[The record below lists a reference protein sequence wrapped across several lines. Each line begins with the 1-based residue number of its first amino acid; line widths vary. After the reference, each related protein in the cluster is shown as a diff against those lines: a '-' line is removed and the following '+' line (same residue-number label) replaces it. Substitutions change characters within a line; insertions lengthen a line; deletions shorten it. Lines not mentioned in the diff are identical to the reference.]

1 MITFLRQVFEK
12 NLDQDALVW
21 QDRIYKYRELLNSLE
36 SLSLR
41 MKEAKVGPNQVVALE
56 ADFSPNALV
65 LMLALIEK
73 RCVIVPLSSTVSAQK
88 EEFCRIAEVERV
100 ISINENDEV
109 EILSINQNV
118 QTTQHPLIQTLKDR
132 NHPGLILFSSGSTG
146 KSKAALHDFVPLLEK
161 FKRPRKTL
169 RTLTFLLFDHIG
181 GINTIFYTLANGGCA
196 VTIKDRS
203 PEAICQAIQTYQ
215 VELLP
220 TSPTFINLLLLSE
233 AWKRFELS
241 SLKLVTYGTEVMP
254 APTLQR
260 FHQLFPDIKLQQTYG
275 LSEIGILSSKSR
287 SADSLWLKIGG
298 SGIEYRIVDKILQIK
313 TPSAMLGY
321 LNAPSPFTDD
331 GWFDTGD
338 EVEVDGDYIRI
349 LGRSSEIIN
358 VGGEK
363 VWPAEVE
370 DALLTMPGVEDVAV
384 TGRAN
389 PITGQMVQA
398 RVKLNTN
405 ERLSDFRKRMR
416 QYCKDRL
423 PQYKI
428 PQQVIIEEEGFHGS
442 RFKKIRR
449 QNSDT
454 TK

>member
-1 MITFLRQVFEK
+1 MITFLKKTFEL
-12 NLDQDALVW
+12 NAERDALVW
-21 QDRIYKYRELLNSLE
+21 QNRIYKYSTILE
-36 SLSLR
+36 RLEYWSSHL
-41 MKEAKVGPNQVVALE
+41 KEAAIASNQVVALD
-56 ADFSPNALV
+56 ADFSPNALA
-65 LMLALIEK
+65 LMLALIDR
-73 RCVIVPLSSTVSAQK
+73 RCIIVPLSNTVTSKK
-88 EEFCRIAEVERV
+88 EEFYSIAEVEQIITLDDKDNV
-100 ISINENDEV
+100 KTIPIIQNNQT
-109 EILSINQNV
+109 LSN
-118 QTTQHPLIQTLKDR
+118 PLIQKLKER

-161 FKRPRKTL
+161 FKTPRKTL
-169 RTLTFLLFDHIG
+169 KTLTFLLFDHIG

-196 VTIKDRS
+196 VTVKDRS
-203 PEAICQAIQTYQ
+203 PESVCQAVQDYK

-220 TSPTFINLLLLSE
+220 TSPTFINLMLLSE
-233 AWKRFELS
+233 AWKRFDLS

-254 APTLQR
+254 EATLER
-260 FHQLFPDIKLQQTYG
+260 FHRLFPNIKLQQTYG

-287 SADSLWLKIGG
+287 NPDSLWLKIGG
-298 SGIEYRIVDKILQIK
+298 TGIEYRIVDRILQIK

-331 GWFDTGD
+331 GWFNTGD
-338 EVEVDGDYIRI
+338 EVETDGEYIRI
-349 LGRSSEIIN
+349 LGRTSEIIN

-370 DALLTMPGVEDVAV
+370 NVLLTMEGVEDAAV

-405 ERLSDFRKRMR
+405 ESLSDFRKRMR
-416 QYCKDRL
+416 QFCKDKL
-423 PQYKI
+423 PPYKI
-428 PQQVIIEEEGFHGS
+428 PQQVILEDEGFHGN

-449 QNSDT
+449 
-454 TK
+454 

>member
-1 MITFLRQVFEK
+1 MITFLKKTFEL
-12 NLDQDALVW
+12 NAESDALVW
-21 QDRIYKYRELLNSLE
+21 QNMIYKYSTILE
-36 SLSLR
+36 RLEYWSSHL
-41 MKEAKVGPNQVVALE
+41 KEVAIASNQVVALD
-56 ADFSPNALV
+56 ADFSPNALA
-65 LMLALIEK
+65 LMLALIDR
-73 RCVIVPLSSTVSAQK
+73 RCIIVPLSNTVASKK
-88 EEFCRIAEVERV
+88 EEFYSIAEVEQIISLDDKDNV
-100 ISINENDEV
+100 KSISIFQNNQT
-109 EILSINQNV
+109 LSN
-118 QTTQHPLIQTLKDR
+118 PLIHKLQAR

-161 FKRPRKTL
+161 FKTPRKTL
-169 RTLTFLLFDHIG
+169 KTLTFLLFDHIG

-196 VTIKDRS
+196 VTVKDRS
-203 PEAICQAIQTYQ
+203 PESVCQAVQDYK

-220 TSPTFINLLLLSE
+220 TSPTFINLMLLSE

-254 APTLQR
+254 EATLER
-260 FHQLFPDIKLQQTYG
+260 FHRLFPNIKLQQTYG

-287 SADSLWLKIGG
+287 NPDSLWLKIGG
-298 SGIEYRIVDKILQIK
+298 TGIEYRIVDRILQIK
-313 TPSAMLGY
+313 TPSAMIGY

-331 GWFDTGD
+331 GWFNTGD
-338 EVEVDGDYIRI
+338 EVETDGEYIRI
-349 LGRSSEIIN
+349 LGRTSEIIN

-370 DALLTMPGVEDVAV
+370 NVLLTMEGVEDAAV

-405 ERLSDFRKRMR
+405 ESLSDFRKRMR
-416 QYCKDRL
+416 QFCKDKL
-423 PQYKI
+423 PPYKI
-428 PQQVIIEEEGFHGS
+428 PQQVILEDEGFHGN

-449 QNSDT
+449 
-454 TK
+454 